1 MCYNYS
7 YIQKRGL
14 KASHHAG
21 EITEQEY
28 RQQVL
33 QLNGLKISDSVIEE
47 NNLEEQLV
55 FPGMESPVITIEKL
69 TVEDFQFGFLPE
81 WSKDYKDF
89 RKNFNARSE
98 TILEKPTWRKAFQK
112 NQRCHIVS
120 SAFFEEN
127 KKTKQRYRFSLNTD
141 EPVLFAGIYNNWI
154 DKNDG
159 VVIPTFAIIT
169 CEANE
174 TVAPYHNRMPVI
186 LKKEAQEKWLDKKL
200 NHELIYYLLQPI
212 SAALMIADETNP
224 LERKKKKENRKDS
237 QLGFE
242 F

>member
-14 KASHHAG
+14 KAAHHSG
-21 EITEQEY
+21 EISEEEY
-28 RQQVL
+28 REQVL
-33 QLNGLKISDSVIEE
+33 QLNGLKISDSSNAE

-112 NQRCHIVS
+112 NQRCLIIS

-127 KKTKQRYRFSLNTD
+127 KKTKQRYRFSLNKE
-141 EPVLFAGIYNNWI
+141 EPVLYAGTYNNWI
-154 DKNDG
+154 DKTDG

-186 LKKEAQEKWLDKKL
+186 LKKEGQEKWLDKKL
-200 NHELIYYLLQPI
+200 NHEMIYDLLQPI
-212 SAALMIADETNP
+212 SSDEMIAIETNP
-224 LERKKKKENRKDS
+224 IERKKKKETKKDS

>member
-7 YIQKRGL
+7 YLQKRGL
-14 KASHHAG
+14 KSAHHEG
-21 EITEQEY
+21 KITEEEY
-28 RQQVL
+28 REQVL
-33 QLNGLKISDSVIEE
+33 HLNGLKISDSGIHGGEV
-47 NNLEEQLV
+47 EEQLV
-55 FPGMESPVITIEKL
+55 FPGMEAPVITIEKQI
-69 TVEDFQFGFLPE
+69 VEDFQFGFLPE

-98 TILEKPTWRKAFQK
+98 TILEKPTWRKAFQR
-112 NQRCHIVS
+112 NQRCLIIS
-120 SAFFEEN
+120 SAFYEEN
-127 KKTKQRYRFSLNTD
+127 KKTKQRYRFSLSKE
-141 EPVLFAGIYNNWI
+141 EPVLYAGIYNSWI

-186 LKKEAQEKWLDKKL
+186 LKKAEQEKWLDKKL
-200 NHELIYYLLQPI
+200 NQETIYGLLKPI
-212 SAALMIADETNP
+212 SAEAMILIETSP
-224 LERKKKKENRKDS
+224 IERKKKKETKTDS
-237 QLGFE
+237 QLGFD

>member
-14 KASHHAG
+14 KAAHHAG
-21 EITEQEY
+21 EISEHEY
-28 RQQVL
+28 LKQVL
-33 QLNGLKISDSVIEE
+33 QLNGIKISDSMIAEKDS
-47 NNLEEQLV
+47 EEQLV

-69 TVEDFQFGFLPE
+69 TLEDFQFGFLPE

-112 NQRCHIVS
+112 NQRCLIIS

-127 KKTKQRYRFSLNTD
+127 KKTKQRYRFSLNNE
-141 EPVLFAGIYNNWI
+141 EPVLYAGIYNNWI

-159 VVIPTFAIIT
+159 VVVPTFAIIT

-200 NHELIYYLLQPI
+200 NHEKIYDLLKPI
-212 SAALMIADETNP
+212 SSEAMVTIETNP
-224 LERKKKKENRKDS
+224 LERKKKKETKKDG

>member
-1 MCYNYS
+1 
-7 YIQKRGL
+7 
-14 KASHHAG
+14 
-21 EITEQEY
+21 
-28 RQQVL
+28 
-33 QLNGLKISDSVIEE
+33 
-47 NNLEEQLV
+47 
-55 FPGMESPVITIEKL
+55 MESPVITIEKL

-112 NQRCHIVS
+112 NQRCLIIS

-127 KKTKQRYRFSLNTD
+127 KKTKQRYRFSLNKE
-141 EPVLFAGIYNNWI
+141 EPVLYAGTYNNWI
-154 DKNDG
+154 DKTDG

-186 LKKEAQEKWLDKKL
+186 LKKEGQEKWLDKKL
-200 NHELIYYLLQPI
+200 NHEMIYDLLQPI
-212 SAALMIADETNP
+212 SSDEMIAIETNP
-224 LERKKKKENRKDS
+224 IERKKKKKLKKIVNWGLNFKF
-237 QLGFE
+237 LKNKLKCY
-242 F
+242 

>member
-14 KASHHAG
+14 KASHHEG

-28 RQQVL
+28 REQVL
-33 QLNGLKISDSVIEE
+33 QLNAIKISDSVIAE
-47 NNLEEQLV
+47 NHLEEQLV
-55 FPGMESPVITIEKL
+55 FPGMEAPVITIEKL
-69 TVEDFQFGFLPE
+69 TVEDFQLGFLPD

-112 NQRCHIVS
+112 NQRCLIIS

-127 KKTKQRYRFSLNTD
+127 KKTKQRYRFSLAQD
-141 EPVLFAGIYNNWI
+141 EPVLYAGIYNNWI
-154 DKNDG
+154 DKTDG
-159 VVIPTFAIIT
+159 VVFPTFAIIT

-174 TVAPYHNRMPVI
+174 TVAQYHNRMPVI
-186 LKKEAQEKWLDKKL
+186 LKKK
-200 NHELIYYLLQPI
+200 I
-212 SAALMIADETNP
+212 
-224 LERKKKKENRKDS
+224 RKN
-237 QLGFE
+237 G
-242 F
+242 